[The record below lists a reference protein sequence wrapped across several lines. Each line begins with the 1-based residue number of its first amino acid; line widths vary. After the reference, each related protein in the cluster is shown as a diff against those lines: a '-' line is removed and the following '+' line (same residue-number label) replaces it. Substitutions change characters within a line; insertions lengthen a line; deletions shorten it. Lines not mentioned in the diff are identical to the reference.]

1 MAPRLLSRVAAA
13 ALVLAAVPLLCSCSS
28 LELPFGSTVGGAF
41 SDIDDFRAD
50 ETLPAPSW
58 VPDDATAIRY
68 TTDIVD
74 EASILMFQSAAHF
87 APGTCD
93 LVTPTAA
100 TSTRTTAV
108 PLDDSWW
115 PEEMPTDLFSC
126 SGGWT
131 AFTDGDTI
139 YAFTPGTSER
149 DPAAVS

>member
-1 MAPRLLSRVAAA
+1 MAPRLLSRFAAA

-28 LELPFGSTVGGAF
+28 LELAFGSTVGGAL
-41 SDIDDFRAD
+41 SDIDDFRTD
-50 ETLPAPSW
+50 DTLPAPSW

-74 EASILMFQSAAHF
+74 EASILMFQSTAHF

-93 LVTPTAA
+93 LMTPTAA
-100 TSTRTTAV
+100 TSTRTAGV
-108 PLDDSWW
+108 ELDDSWW
-115 PEEMPTDLFSC
+115 PDEVPADLFSC

-131 AFTDGDTI
+131 AFAEGDTI
-139 YAFTPGTSER
+139 FAFAPGTPDP